1 MIHEKMRGLQKYL
14 SPPPTPFFKREV
26 PLKEDEET
34 LKKKEKEFVDE
45 IIKTLERYNIKDEF
59 AFICFINALGMWNIS
74 SVKTEDGYVRK
85 EDMGRIPL
93 D

>member
-26 PLKEDEET
+26 PLIEDEET
-34 LKKKEKEFVDE
+34 LKKKEDEFVNE

-59 AFICFINALGMWNIS
+59 AFIVASGMWDIS
-74 SVKTEDGYVRK
+74 SVKAEDGYVRK
-85 EDMGRIPL
+85 EDMGRIS
-93 D
+93 

>member
-1 MIHEKMRGLQKYL
+1 MIHDEIRELQKYL
-14 SPPPTPFFKREV
+14 GEPPIPFFKRNT

-34 LKKKEKEFVDE
+34 LKKKEEEEFVYE

-59 AFICFINALGMWNIS
+59 AFIIALGMWDIS

>member
-1 MIHEKMRGLQKYL
+1 MIHDEIRELQKYL
-14 SPPPTPFFKREV
+14 GEPPIPFFKRNT

-34 LKKKEKEFVDE
+34 LKKKEEEEFVDE

-59 AFICFINALGMWNIS
+59 AFIIALGMWDIS

>member
-1 MIHEKMRGLQKYL
+1 MIHDEMRGLQKYL
-14 SPPPTPFFKREV
+14 GEPPTPFFKRNT

-34 LKKKEKEFVDE
+34 LKKKEEKFVNK
-45 IIKTLERYNIKDEF
+45 IIKSLEENHIKDEF
-59 AFICFINALGMWNIS
+59 AFIIALGMWDIS

-85 EDMGRIPL
+85 EDMERIPL

>member
-1 MIHEKMRGLQKYL
+1 MIHDEIRELQKYL
-14 SPPPTPFFKREV
+14 GEPPIPFFKRNT

-34 LKKKEKEFVDE
+34 LKKKEEEEFVDE

-59 AFICFINALGMWNIS
+59 AFIIALGMCDIS

-85 EDMGRIPL
+85 EDMERIPL

>member
-1 MIHEKMRGLQKYL
+1 MIHDEMRELQKYL
-14 SPPPTPFFKREV
+14 GEPPIPFFKRNT

-34 LKKKEKEFVDE
+34 LKKKEEEEFVDE

-59 AFICFINALGMWNIS
+59 AFIIALGMWDIS

>member
-1 MIHEKMRGLQKYL
+1 MIHDEMRELQKYL
-14 SPPPTPFFKREV
+14 GESPIPFFKRNT

-34 LKKKEKEFVDE
+34 LKKKEEEFVDE

-59 AFICFINALGMWNIS
+59 AFLGFIKALGVWNIS

-85 EDMGRIPL
+85 EDMERIP
-93 D
+93 